1 MRVKRPLL
9 ATLGAFALTAVG
21 GAAFAQEPTSVR
33 LIEEYDIT
41 PGVSATH
48 EVTLSA
54 DEPLSADQCEAMG
67 SATGALSS
75 LSVSVDGVSGCR
87 FTWQLADAGAEVI
100 SVDTGGVFHFESA
113 SSRLL
118 EGYSSPEASATITRV
133 TLIAHSSQVEEA
145 SAGATIISYAGSTK
159 KDATTVT
166 WENVSGTVSATGTVT
181 PSVAADAAARST
193 GSSSSA
199 SPSTREGDS
208 TSWWTLWPFFALAV
222 VALGLGVTAAVAR
235 SMAGARRAAADAR
248 FDRDRRLRAALREAA
263 LPPPRT
269 RDTRG
274 GPAHPAQGRS
284 LADSA
289 PATRFAPPERD

>member
-21 GAAFAQEPTSVR
+21 GAAFAQEPTSIR

-48 EVTLSA
+48 EVTLSS

-67 SATGALSS
+67 SAAGAVSS
-75 LSVSVDGVSGCR
+75 LSVSVDGISGCR

-159 KDATTVT
+159 KDTTTVT
-166 WENVSGTVSATGTVT
+166 WENVSGAVSATGTVA
-181 PSVAADAAARST
+181 PSAAADAAARST
-193 GSSSSA
+193 GSSSPA
-199 SPSTREGDS
+199 SPSAPEGDS
-208 TSWWTLWPFFALAV
+208 APQWPLWPFFALAV
-222 VALGLGVTAAVAR
+222 VALGLGVTATVAR
-235 SMAGARRAAADAR
+235 SMVGARRAAADAR

-269 RDTRG
+269 RETRDG
-274 GPAHPAQGRS
+274 SAQGRS

>member
-1 MRVKRPLL
+1 MRGKRPLL

-21 GAAFAQEPTSVR
+21 GAAFAQEPTSIR
-33 LIEEYDIT
+33 LVEEYDIT

-75 LSVSVDGVSGCR
+75 LSVSVDGISGCR

-193 GSSSSA
+193 GSSSPA
-199 SPSTREGDS
+199 SPSEES
-208 TSWWTLWPFFALAV
+208 
-222 VALGLGVTAAVAR
+222 AR
-235 SMAGARRAAADAR
+235 PAEAMTCAR
-248 FDRDRRLRAALREAA
+248 
-263 LPPPRT
+263 
-269 RDTRG
+269 
-274 GPAHPAQGRS
+274 
-284 LADSA
+284 
-289 PATRFAPPERD
+289 

>member
-21 GAAFAQEPTSVR
+21 GAAFAQEPTSIR
-33 LIEEYDIT
+33 LVEEYDIT

-67 SATGALSS
+67 SAAGAVSS
-75 LSVSVDGVSGCR
+75 LSVSVDGISGCR

-100 SVDTGGVFHFESA
+100 SVDTGGIFHFESA

-166 WENVSGTVSATGTVT
+166 WENVSGTVSAT
-181 PSVAADAAARST
+181 
-193 GSSSSA
+193 SSAA
-199 SPSTREGDS
+199 SPSTPEGDS

-222 VALGLGVTAAVAR
+222 VTLGLGVTAAVAR

-284 LADSA
+284 LAGSA

>member
-9 ATLGAFALTAVG
+9 ATLGAFAMTAVG
-21 GAAFAQEPTSVR
+21 GAAFAQEPTSIR

-48 EVTLSA
+48 EVTLSS

-67 SATGALSS
+67 SAAGAVSS
-75 LSVSVDGVSGCR
+75 LSVSVDGISGCR

-166 WENVSGTVSATGTVT
+166 WENVSGAVSATGTVA
-181 PSVAADAAARST
+181 PSAAADA
-193 GSSSSA
+193 GSSSPA
-199 SPSTREGDS
+199 SPSAPEGDS
-208 TSWWTLWPFFALAV
+208 APRWPLWPFFALAV
-222 VALGLGVTAAVAR
+222 VALGLGVTATVVR
-235 SMAGARRAAADAR
+235 SMVGARRAAADAR

-269 RDTRG
+269 RETRDG
-274 GPAHPAQGRS
+274 SAQGRS
-284 LADSA
+284 LAKSA
-289 PATRFAPPERD
+289 PATRFAPPEHD